1 MEKQIK
7 IREKEYFEKDVSL
20 LKSFLVKKVLGLD
33 PKKGVQTK
41 TTEELSVSSFNQADE
56 TPKPNKSQMTSQKVK
71 EILWKTKQKLKLN
84 KKTREGNFES
94 KMKAFSGLESFIDSS
109 HFIKNMNILNE
120 FTKKEAS
127 GQLLDM
133 QHLFQKSAEEEEE
146 REEEPI
152 FIVEGKP
159 TTKFPRLKM
168 KEELIEKAKGIIK
181 MSRNKGRMLNRYS
194 FQDNMMGKRW
204 DEPEVRE
211 IGKEGLEIKRKFG
224 NRNRVS
230 INDNLNTIS
239 KTETSEIVPH
249 EETKIPGSETMR
261 NSSLKNDS
269 RPSSLIIPN
278 LGNSLHTRR
287 TKMLE
292 SNPTEARKS
301 IIHKSSSN
309 IESQICSYLLEESK
323 LITEQFEEKFIDDLK
338 TGKFLLKWE
347 EQTFDVNDQKIQAE
361 MKKLTHLLQN
371 NKKVAEKLKQD
382 LKTGAYENA
391 FKDQADKI
399 GFLLKRAARNIFN
412 QKAQLLEE
420 NMEKKNK
427 KLKNRVLEIS
437 EFMKKQNSKS
447 SGTYKSKYSNISS
460 RYNMNSSSI
469 KSTSKLL
476 LNGSTD
482 TFIEISD
489 EKSNGKSLEFSKLKE
504 SLSNEKIKIPDQE
517 KKAIPKSAISN
528 PKSILK
534 NRILSPIFLTDEKNL
549 SLSKIE
555 QDEEFS
561 GLMSPRIIDGNLR
574 LMKKKRGSLYEAL
587 NENYEIK
594 MQKEETKKLVLK
606 KKNKLEN
613 KELRQKLE
621 KLLQDLD
628 NSKVVDAEEKSEMKK
643 SMIKMHEKW
652 EKVDDKTKGIDAL
665 RLLAR
670 DYKANNTNLKR
681 SLMLSGKRGTL
692 LL

>member
-56 TPKPNKSQMTSQKVK
+56 TPKPNKSQLTSQKVK

-84 KKTREGNFES
+84 KKTREGKFES
-94 KMKAFSGLESFIDSS
+94 KMMAFSGLESFIDSS

-181 MSRNKGRMLNRYS
+181 MSRNKGIMLNRYS

-309 IESQICSYLLEESK
+309 IESQICSYLLEEPK